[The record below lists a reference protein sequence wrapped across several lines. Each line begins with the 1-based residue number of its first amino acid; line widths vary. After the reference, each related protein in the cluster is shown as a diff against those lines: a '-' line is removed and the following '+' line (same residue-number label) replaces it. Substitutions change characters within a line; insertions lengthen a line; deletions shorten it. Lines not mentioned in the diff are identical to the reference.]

1 MMECPGN
8 LNCDDPDIAAAMMG
22 LSGN

>member
-1 MMECPGN
+1 MECPGN